1 MKILSYTLG
10 SSFSTS
16 NEMVLIY
23 ESLRTPNGNS
33 TQVRV
38 FYNSHFFRSC
48 FPFHG
53 TACRLSS
60 QLFQV
65 VVHESTCER
74 TTIIVSCKQAINYH
88 LWRNT
93 VLRRPCIAGRFSVTK
108 LIPITANCFSHNK
121 RYRIRF
127 SILLWN

>member
-1 MKILSYTLG
+1 MKILYCTHASP
-10 SSFSTS
+10 FSTS
-16 NEMVLIY
+16 NKMVLIY

-53 TACRLSS
+53 TAYRLSS

-65 VVHESTCER
+65 VVHEPTCER
-74 TTIIVSCKQAINYH
+74 KAILVSCEQAMNYH
-88 LWRNT
+88 SWRNT
-93 VLRRPCIAGRFSVTK
+93 FFRRSCIVGRFSVTK
-108 LIPITANCFSHNK
+108 LIPITASCFFHNK
-121 RYRIRF
+121 RHKLRF
-127 SILLWN
+127 AILLQH